1 MHGTESLVCV
11 YYFRSPVEGSDIP
24 ATSSFKATRA
34 AIEGHFGGVVL
45 EGTEEMVATDAL
57 DDVGCYVN
65 APSSWTDLS

>member
-1 MHGTESLVCV
+1 MNDTGTFVSV
-11 YYFRSPVEGSDIP
+11 YYVRTPVEGADVP

-45 EGTEEMVATDAL
+45 EGTEEQVTADSL
-57 DDVGCYVN
+57 DQLGCYVN